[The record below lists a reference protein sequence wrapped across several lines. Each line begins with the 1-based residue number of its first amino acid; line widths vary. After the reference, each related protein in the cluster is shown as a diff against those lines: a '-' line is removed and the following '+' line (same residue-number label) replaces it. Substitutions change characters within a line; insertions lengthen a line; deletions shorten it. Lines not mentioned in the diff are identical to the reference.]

1 MIYFDNSATTLIEP
15 SVLKTYEK
23 VSTDFFGNPSSL
35 HRLGDQAQQI
45 LNSAR
50 QQIADILHCQAGEI
64 YFTSGGSE
72 GDNWIIKG
80 TALEK
85 HQFGNHIITTNIEH
99 PAVTNTLHQLEK
111 LGFDVTYLPVDKT
124 GHLNPEDVRKAI
136 RPETILVT
144 IMAVNNEVGAIQP
157 IKAVAQILK
166 NYPNIHFHVDAVQSV
181 GKDLYKQLKDER
193 IDFMTF
199 SGHKFHAPRGVG
211 FIYAK
216 NGRRIAPLINGGGQE
231 DNWRSG
237 TENTPAV
244 VAMARALRLTT
255 ENEEQQAQRQNQLRK
270 ILYDHL
276 QTLDNIVV
284 FSQMD
289 ASFAPHILCFALKG
303 VRGETIVHAFEKEGI
318 YISTTSACSSRKG
331 EQPITLSAMHVPDKI
346 ATSAVRVSLDENN
359 TMAEMQQF
367 VIALDKIYQHFQVLN

>member
-72 GDNWIIKG
+72 GDNWVIKG

-124 GHLNPEDVRKAI
+124 GHLDPEDVRKAI

-181 GKDLYKQLKDER
+181 GKALYKQLKDER

-211 FIYAK
+211 FIYVK

-346 ATSAVRVSLDENN
+346 ATSAVRVSLDENS

>member
-181 GKDLYKQLKDER
+181 GKALYKQLKDER

>member
-72 GDNWIIKG
+72 GDNWVIKG

-124 GHLNPEDVRKAI
+124 GHLDPEDVRKAI

-181 GKDLYKQLKDER
+181 GKALYKQLKDER

-284 FSQMD
+284 FSKMD

>member
-35 HRLGDQAQQI
+35 HRLGDQSQQI

-181 GKDLYKQLKDER
+181 GKALYKQLKDER

-318 YISTTSACSSRKG
+318 YISTTSACSSRKD

>member
-72 GDNWIIKG
+72 GDNWVIKG

-124 GHLNPEDVRKAI
+124 GHLDPEDVRKAI

-181 GKDLYKQLKDER
+181 GKALYKQLKDER

-231 DNWRSG
+231 DNLRSG

-255 ENEEQQAQRQNQLRK
+255 ENEEQQAQQQNQLRK